1 MTPPPTDPTPDAAPV
16 TATTAAPTAAA
27 TSAPA
32 TAAPATAATAPIRAV
47 LPQLAATLVNK
58 PFLLVLLL
66 VSLAFGWI
74 LWPFF
79 GSVFWGVVL
88 AILFAPLH
96 RRLLRRFNGRASL
109 AALSTL
115 GLMVLMVFLPLAVL
129 ATALVGEGTDVYQRL
144 QSGELDFTRFF
155 QAMVAALP
163 SWATDLMNQ
172 FGVRNLAALKAKL
185 TAGAAQG
192 AKLIAEQALSIGQ
205 NTFDFVVSFF
215 ITMYLV
221 FFLLR
226 DGARLS
232 RQINAAIPLEEFDKR
247 ELRIKFT
254 TVIRATI
261 KGNVLMAAA
270 QGALGGLAFW
280 FLGVNGALLWA
291 VLMAFL
297 SLLPAVGAGLIWLP
311 VALYLLATGAVWQ
324 GSALMAYGVL
334 VIGMID
340 NVLRPLLV
348 GKDTKMPDYVVL
360 ISTLG
365 GLAAFGLNG
374 FVIGPVIAAMF
385 MAVWGMYIDARA
397 QAPPAAPP

>member
-1 MTPPPTDPTPDAAPV
+1 MTPPPTDPAPDAKTDATPSTAPDAARISV
-16 TATTAAPTAAA
+16 
-27 TSAPA
+27 
-32 TAAPATAATAPIRAV
+32 V
-47 LPQLAATLVNK
+47 LPQVAATLVNK
-58 PFLLVLLL
+58 PFLLVLLA

-96 RRLLRRFNGRASL
+96 RRLLRQFNGRASL
-109 AALSTL
+109 AALAAL
-115 GLMVLMVFLPLAVL
+115 GVMVLMVFLPLAVL
-129 ATALVGEGTDVYQRL
+129 TTALVGEGADLYQRM

-155 QAMVAALP
+155 NAMVAALP

-172 FGVRNLAALKAKL
+172 FGLRNLAALKAKL
-185 TAGAAQG
+185 STGAAQG
-192 AKLIAEQALSIGQ
+192 AKLIAEQALNIGQ

-226 DGARLS
+226 DGSRLS
-232 RQINAAIPLEEFDKR
+232 RHINAAIPLEESDKR
-247 ELRIKFT
+247 DLRIKFT
-254 TVIRATI
+254 TVIRATV
-261 KGNVLMAAA
+261 KGNVLVAAA
-270 QGALGGLAFW
+270 QGALGGVAFW

-291 VLMAFL
+291 VSMAFL

-311 VALYLLATGAVWQ
+311 VALYLLASGAVWQ
-324 GSALMAYGVL
+324 GAALIAYGVL
-334 VIGMID
+334 VIGLID

-365 GLAAFGLNG
+365 GMAVFGLNG

-385 MAVWGMYIDARA
+385 MAVWDIYIDART
-397 QAPPAAPP
+397 QPPPATPD